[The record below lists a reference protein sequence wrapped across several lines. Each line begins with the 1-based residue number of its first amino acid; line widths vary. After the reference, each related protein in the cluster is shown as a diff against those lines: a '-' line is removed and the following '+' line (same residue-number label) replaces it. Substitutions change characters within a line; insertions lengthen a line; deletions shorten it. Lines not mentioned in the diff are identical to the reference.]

1 MTMPYTIQD
10 VRNIILRPHAG
21 QFVIDELPLIFMC
34 MAGLVYGGMEG
45 MPLGGMA
52 TVIALFLFLVLLYRF
67 ICLRRI
73 CYGSA
78 TNSLSA
84 SGDFSAAGWTTWN
97 CTVSWT
103 FRNTRASCNSFA
115 V

>member
-52 TVIALFLFLVLLYRF
+52 TVIALFLSENGRYPFDGPEQPEARPYRYPA
-67 ICLRRI
+67 RKRHR
-73 CYGSA
+73 
-78 TNSLSA
+78 
-84 SGDFSAAGWTTWN
+84 GDYP
-97 CTVSWT
+97 
-103 FRNTRASCNSFA
+103 
-115 V
+115 

>member
-45 MPLGGMA
+45 TPSKR
-52 TVIALFLFLVLLYRF
+52 T
-67 ICLRRI
+67 
-73 CYGSA
+73 
-78 TNSLSA
+78 
-84 SGDFSAAGWTTWN
+84 SGQKP
-97 CTVSWT
+97 
-103 FRNTRASCNSFA
+103 
-115 V
+115 

>member
-67 ICLRRI
+67 ICLSMR
-73 CYGSA
+73 
-78 TNSLSA
+78 
-84 SGDFSAAGWTTWN
+84 
-97 CTVSWT
+97 
-103 FRNTRASCNSFA
+103 
-115 V
+115 